1 MNTNHVT
8 SLLTTQQAD
17 VVPQPIKAPAALRSL
32 EGLTDEVKCALLLH
46 DARVRRQALADPA
59 SVPAAVVVN
68 AAKVA
73 AVALLPRTMSTQVD
87 LLEAKDNARHRN
99 MNSYQYNGRA
109 MEDHHKLTRLANM
122 RQRPGELPRYMDPDD
137 ESEVEDHKL
146 TRLAN
151 MRQRPGEL
159 PRYMDPDDESEV
171 EDEQGPRIFPNTKGQ
186 ARRLN
191 LQQLQQLQQFY
202 DAAWVPNVAN
212 AEQALAVGR
221 RRFMKFLGTS
231 G

>member
-109 MEDHHKLTRLANM
+109 MEDHHKLTRLANTKE
-122 RQRPGELPRYMDPDD
+122 RPGD
-137 ESEVEDHKL
+137 
-146 TRLAN
+146 
-151 MRQRPGEL
+151 L

-171 EDEQGPRIFPNTKGQ
+171 EDEDGPRIFPNTKGQ
-186 ARRLN
+186 ASRLN

-202 DAAWVPNVAN
+202 DLPWVPKA
-212 AEQALAVGR
+212 ATSQHALAVGR
-221 RRFMKFLGTS
+221 RRFMKFMGTS
-231 G
+231 D